1 MRDAVTATIL
11 PFKELDEE
19 RAAELGCLSVLLC
32 MQLAGRLQRKDY
44 LCQAAARSGQ
54 LDKLKLLRAGGCL
67 WDELTCSQAIW
78 GGLFDVLQCARSNGC
93 PCDVDMCTMR
103 GGGIHGHE
111 DIVKWLRTFK
121 VNKAIYGN

>member
-54 LDKLKLLRAGGCL
+54 LDKLKLLRAGGL
-67 WDELTCSQAIW
+67 PV
-78 GGLFDVLQCARSNGC
+78 GRVDVLAG
-93 PCDVDMCTMR
+93 DM
-103 GGGIHGHE
+103 G
-111 DIVKWLRTFK
+111 RTL
-121 VNKAIYGN
+121 